1 MFSSSSFVS
10 SVSDVPQNSRERASA
25 SVSPLIGMLAAIMPA
40 DCSLMISNV
49 GVKYVFFILSVY
61 VERLE
66 RGTPFELNAAK
77 GVPYGVYF
85 FILMPLTMYM
95 PFGSP

>member
-1 MFSSSSFVS
+1 
-10 SVSDVPQNSRERASA
+10 
-25 SVSPLIGMLAAIMPA
+25 MPA

>member
-77 GVPYGVYF
+77 GVPYMVS
-85 FILMPLTMYM
+85 ISL
-95 PFGSP
+95 S